1 VVWVLRRALAVLGWA
16 HRNGILHGNLDPAH
30 ILVRPHDH
38 MLWLVDWCWAVVNP
52 AITKQGFKARNE
64 IYSPP
69 EVAER
74 GRPTPASDL
83 YALGKCAIHVVGGD
97 PVTKA
102 LPEMDPRLARF
113 LRYLCVESQGG
124 RGQDAWELYLQV
136 DKIREQIWGAHE
148 FVPLEL

>member
-1 VVWVLRRALAVLGWA
+1 
-16 HRNGILHGNLDPAH
+16 
-30 ILVRPHDH
+30 
-38 MLWLVDWCWAVVNP
+38 VVNP
-52 AITKQGFKARNE
+52 ATTGQGFKAINE

-69 EVAER
+69 EVAAR
-74 GRPTPASDL
+74 GNPTPASDI

-97 PVTKA
+97 PATRS

-124 RGQDAWELYLQV
+124 RPQDAWQLYQQIER
-136 DKIREQIWGAHE
+136 IRTQIWGKHE

>member
-1 VVWVLRRALAVLGWA
+1 WVLRRALAALGWA
-16 HRNGILHGNLDPAH
+16 HKNGILHGNVDPAH

-52 AITKQGFKARNE
+52 AKTGQGFGAINE

-69 EVAER
+69 EVAAR
-74 GRPTPASDL
+74 GNPTPASDI

-97 PVTKA
+97 PATKS
-102 LPEMDPRLARF
+102 LPDMDPKLARF
-113 LRYLCVESQGG
+113 LRYLCVESQAG
-124 RGQDAWELYLQV
+124 RPQDAWELYLQI
-136 DKIREQIWGAHE
+136 DRIRTQIWGPHT

>member
-1 VVWVLRRALAVLGWA
+1 
-16 HRNGILHGNLDPAH
+16 
-30 ILVRPHDH
+30 
-38 MLWLVDWCWAVVNP
+38 VVNP
-52 AITKQGFKARNE
+52 ATTGQAFKARNE

-83 YALGKCAIHVVGGD
+83 YALGKCMIYVVGGD
-97 PVTKA
+97 PATKSI
-102 LPEMDPRLARF
+102 PDMDPRLARF

-124 RGQDAWELYLQV
+124 RGQDAWQLYLQV
-136 DKIREQIWGAHE
+136 DNIRKQIWGEHT